1 MGAEKAIGVA
11 VGLLIIVL
19 ISGSMFAIYK
29 QGGGMTNKGLSEAAK
44 LSAKFNDVDKQK
56 YDGMTLTGDAVLQ
69 VISDYWDDSTCEVV
83 VCTLDGINAVYN
95 KESTDG
101 TYTVPFSEAI
111 GGMPTAACKGRV
123 FPADTSIN
131 TVPETITATAIGE
144 GDKSVNAYDVAQIAA
159 LNVTNG
165 VANGPAVIVDAAKL
179 VQNPTGTKTLLAT
192 ENGYNSLATVGS
204 GGYVSTTSNFIG
216 RIQKDTNG
224 TIRLITF
231 IQQ

>member
-1 MGAEKAIGVA
+1 MGADGAIKVA
-11 VGLLIIVL
+11 VGLLITVL
-19 ISGSMFAIYK
+19 IAGSGFAIYK
-29 QGGGMTNKGLSEAAK
+29 QGAGMTNKGLSEAAK

-111 GGMPTAACKGRV
+111 GGMPTADCKGRV

-131 TVPETITATAIGE
+131 TVPETITATTIGE
-144 GDKSVNAYDVAQIAA
+144 GNKSVNAYDVAQIAA

-216 RIQKDTNG
+216 SIQKDTNG
-224 TIRLITF
+224 TIRRITF